1 MTESFHKKLKPDF
14 TLVDHKLNLFD
25 KDALSFLSK
34 RLNTRAVTVILFK
47 KLEQEQEI
55 RIENER
61 NLRDGPQNYRVNQE
75 KNGFYI
81 RKIDEEKRMLND
93 VLENSRTR

>member
-34 RLNTRAVTVILFK
+34 RLDTL
-47 KLEQEQEI
+47 
-55 RIENER
+55 
-61 NLRDGPQNYRVNQE
+61 QE
-75 KNGFYI
+75 KF
-81 RKIDEEKRMLND
+81 LSND
-93 VLENSRTR
+93 SL

>member
-1 MTESFHKKLKPDF
+1 MIPCEGKDFNFENNPIILK
-14 TLVDHKLNLFD
+14 
-25 KDALSFLSK
+25 
-34 RLNTRAVTVILFK
+34 RAVRLFK

-55 RIENER
+55 LIENER
-61 NLRDGPQNYRVNQE
+61 NLRDGAQDERVNQE
-75 KNGFYI
+75 KIGFYV